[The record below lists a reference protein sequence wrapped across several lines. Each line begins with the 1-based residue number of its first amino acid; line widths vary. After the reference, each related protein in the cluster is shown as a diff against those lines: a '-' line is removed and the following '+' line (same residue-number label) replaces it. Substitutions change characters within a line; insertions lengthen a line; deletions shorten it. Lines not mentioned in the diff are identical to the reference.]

1 MRRITSPANERF
13 RAVVQLAHSARE
25 RKKQG
30 VSVIEGVHLCEAFL
44 EQHGRPREVWVGESA
59 GEHGEV
65 TRLLARI
72 DELRADRIT
81 DAMFEQITQLA
92 HGVAVAFV
100 VDTPR
105 PPLPPV
111 IDSDT
116 VYLDRIQDPGN
127 VGSILRT
134 CAAVGVRRVFAS
146 PHTAF
151 LWSPKV
157 LRAAMGA
164 HFALEL
170 HEEQPW
176 QRIAGRLEVR
186 VAATTIDATRSI
198 YEADL
203 SAPRL
208 WVFGN
213 EGAGVAADILA
224 GPVDRLAIP
233 QRRGVESLNVGV
245 AAALCLYEQARQRG
259 LPDLLGGHASAAPRL
274 NHPA

>member
-1 MRRITSPANERF
+1 MRRIASSANERF

-44 EQHGRPREVWVGESA
+44 EQHGRPREIWIA
-59 GEHGEV
+59 DAAREHGEV

-72 DELRADRIT
+72 DDVPADRIS
-81 DAMFEQITQLA
+81 DAMFEQISQLA
-92 HGVAVAFV
+92 HGVGLAFL

-111 IDSDT
+111 IDDDT

-134 CAAVGVRRVFAS
+134 CAAVGAKRVFAS
-146 PHTAF
+146 PQTAF

-176 QRIAGRLEVR
+176 PRIAGRLEIR
-186 VAATTIDATRSI
+186 VAATTIDARTSI
-198 YEADL
+198 YGADL

-213 EGAGVAADILA
+213 EGAGIAAEILA
-224 GPVDRLAIP
+224 GPVERLAIP
-233 QRRGVESLNVGV
+233 QRSGVESLNVGV

-259 LPDLLGGHASAAPRL
+259 FTGLARSAAPA
-274 NHPA
+274 HPVNPPA